1 MVGGLTGFSFWGQ
14 LISLLFMTLIV
25 LGFAWLLI
33 TLIRKAARTSSG
45 VNLAAGEPSPQAR
58 EILRRRYARGEINR
72 EEYQQMIADLQE

>member
-33 TLIRKAARTSSG
+33 TLIRKAARTSTG
-45 VNLAAGEPSPQAR
+45 MNLAAGETSPPAR
-58 EILRRRYARGEINR
+58 EILRQRYARGEISR
-72 EEYQQMIADLQE
+72 EEDQQMIADLQE